1 MEINRRR
8 FVLSSLGSAIAAPHL
23 LSWLPGPSSDPSSS
37 QPSPSAKPYGSGY
50 FGEWIDDEYGLPA
63 FRYTC
68 DQTNDPKAHTG
79 VSPGLLG
86 PTEHIHQ
93 AGNDRIIALANNY
106 GYVRVRQDE
115 GCPKFLN
122 DYDPETSQY
131 AGGIGWLTDGHEN
144 LSTLY
149 SGNPSAF
156 ERIFGI
162 GYFRK
167 KVSSQNYTVD
177 QSLSAPFGDDP
188 VLLSQ
193 VTITNHSSAPATLRW
208 IEYWGCQTY
217 EFSFPP
223 LIESWTSLGTPQQ
236 IRRRNGRRFTH
247 KVQRVEVLRGLM
259 ESRHFLGH
267 TPEEEQAWQQIR
279 ASLAAHPNGF
289 ISPVSDPAPGT
300 SFENADPPS
309 TFLVSLDLPATK
321 CSADGAAF
329 FGAGGPA
336 NPSGL
341 AHPLNDRLDSD
352 GPHTA
357 LLLERAFELAPGES
371 QTLSFLYGYIP
382 SGFDHKI
389 GTETAVE
396 ELYVGHLVAQYQERI
411 TTSLQI
417 SSAFW
422 KRAGLRFSV
431 DSAPWVHRE
440 TIWNHYYLR
449 SSLTFDDYFGQH
461 ILNQNGFYQYVMGFQ
476 GAARDPLQHALPFL
490 FSNPEIVRCVLRYT
504 LSEVRENG
512 SVPYGLT
519 GHGVVAPMVADNA
532 SDLPL
537 WLLWA
542 VSEYV
547 LATRDTDFLSEKIT
561 PRVASG
567 QPETVANLLAR
578 CFHHQM
584 NDVGFGQHGLCR
596 MLSDDWNDGL
606 LGTWA
611 GSDLAE
617 ATTQGE
623 SVLNSAMS
631 AWVFDEYARMLGY
644 DYMQQRHYN
653 DAGGEF
659 MANVRAAA
667 DKHRTAARAQW
678 NGQWLKR
685 CWLGP
690 KLGWLGDSTLWIEP
704 QPWAILGGV
713 TSPEQSRQL
722 IATMN
727 TLLRQGPIGAAQMS
741 NGPDLATKGM
751 FEPGT
756 IVRGGIW
763 PSLNQTLIWALA
775 GIDPAMAWDEWKK
788 NSFAIHAEAYPDV
801 WYGVWSGTD
810 SYNSTLSKHPGQTG
824 SDPAFHGIDFPVL
837 NLHAHA
843 CFLYSATKLLG
854 IEFTEHGLNLKP
866 AIPEKSFRFESPLV
880 GVIRSADGHFE
891 GWYSPMRPGAWTL
904 QIDLPAEFAQRI
916 VHAEIN
922 GAATPIKKLPNGAFD
937 LSGPSAPGKPL
948 RWALRSA

>member
-1 MEINRRR
+1 MEMNRRR
-8 FVLSSLGSAIAAPHL
+8 FVLSSLGSAIVAPRMI
-23 LSWLPGPSSDPSSS
+23 SWLPGPSSGPSSS
-37 QPSPSAKPYGSGY
+37 PPSSAAKPYGSGY
-50 FGEWIDDEYGLPA
+50 FGEWIDDENGLPA

-68 DQTNDPKAHTG
+68 DQINDPKAHTD
-79 VSPGLLG
+79 VSPGVLA

-93 AGNDRIIALANNY
+93 VGNDRIIALASNY

-131 AGGIGWLTDGHEN
+131 AGGIGWLTDGREN

-149 SGNPSAF
+149 SGNPSTF
-156 ERIFGI
+156 ERDFGI

-167 KVSSQNYTVD
+167 KVSSHNYTVD
-177 QSLSAPFGDDP
+177 QTISAPFGDDP

-193 VTITNHSSAPATLRW
+193 VTITNHSAAPASLRW
-208 IEYWGCQTY
+208 VEYWGCQTL
-217 EFSFPP
+217 EFSFRDF
-223 LIESWTSLGTPQQ
+223 IESWSGIGSPTEL
-236 IRRRNGRRFTH
+236 RRRAGRNSSH
-247 KVQRVEVLRGLM
+247 HVQRVDGNRGLI

-267 TPEEEQAWQQIR
+267 TPQEDATWHAMR

-289 ISPVSDPAPGT
+289 ISPVQDPAPGT
-300 SFENADPPS
+300 WFESADPPS
-309 TFLVSLDLPATK
+309 TFLVSLDPPATT
-321 CSADGAAF
+321 CSSDGAAF

-357 LLLERAFELAPGES
+357 LLLERAFQLAPGES
-371 QTLSFLYGYIP
+371 LTLSFLYGYVP
-382 SGFDHKI
+382 SGFDRKI
-389 GTETAVE
+389 PTETILE
-396 ELYVGHLVAQYQERI
+396 QLFVGHLVTRYQDLI

-417 SSAFW
+417 STAFW

-431 DSAPWVHRE
+431 DSAPWVRRE

-461 ILNQNGFYQYVMGFQ
+461 ILNQNGFYQYLMGFQ
-476 GAARDPLQHALPFL
+476 GAARDPLQHCLPFL
-490 FSNPEIVRCVLRYT
+490 FSNPEIVRSVLRYT
-504 LSEVRENG
+504 LSEVRDNG

-519 GHGVVAPMVADNA
+519 GHGVVAPMTADNG

-537 WLLWA
+537 WLIWA

-547 LATRDTDFLSEKIT
+547 FATRDLDFLNEKIT
-561 PRVASG
+561 AHYT
-567 QPETVANLLAR
+567 ETTGRADTVRNLLAR

-584 NDVGFGQHGLCR
+584 NDVGFGQHGICR
-596 MLSDDWNDGL
+596 MLADDWNDGL

-611 GSDLAE
+611 GSALPE
-617 ATTQGE
+617 ATAQGE

-631 AWVFDEYARMLGY
+631 AWVFDNYASML
-644 DYMQQRHYN
+644 N
-653 DAGGEF
+653 LAG
-659 MANVRAAA
+659 MSADLQAQLKQAA
-667 DKHRTAARAQW
+667 DKHRTAARSQW
-678 NGQWLKR
+678 TGQWLKR

-690 KLGWLGDSTLWIEP
+690 RLGWLGESTLWIEP

-713 TSPEQSRQL
+713 TTPEQSRQL

-741 NGPDLATKGM
+741 NGPDLTTKGM

-788 NSFAIHAEAYPDV
+788 NSFAVHAEAYPDI

-810 SYNSTLSKHPGQTG
+810 SYNSLLSKHPGATG
-824 SDPAFHGIDFPVL
+824 ADPAFHGTDFPVL
-837 NLHAHA
+837 NLHSHA
-843 CFLYSATKLLG
+843 CFLYSASKVAG
-854 IEFTEHGLNLKP
+854 IEFTERGLNLKP
-866 AIPEKSFRFESPLV
+866 AIPEKSWRFESPLV

-891 GWYSPMRPGAWTL
+891 GWYAPSRPGTWTL
-904 QIDLPAEFAQRI
+904 QIELPSDLAERI
-916 VHAEIN
+916 ARAEVN
-922 GAATPIKKLPNGAFD
+922 GTVAPLNRQPNGAFE
-937 LSGPSAPGKPL
+937 LSGPSALGKPL